1 MMTSVLGIIAGIA
14 TIAGGI
20 MAYKNSSNRQRRNAE
35 KDVQEKEAEMQSKI
49 DEIRKAVYS
58 NDEQKINEL
67 AARLLAS
74 CCCALVVLS
83 CLLGCTSSQRVQYI
97 PTDRKIEACT
107 NSLGIACQAVP
118 NAVFCEL
125 LEKAQELKDLK
136 TEMAVDKRLE
146 K

>member
-1 MMTSVLGIIAGIA
+1 MMTSILGIIAGVA

-20 MAYKNSSNRQRRNAE
+20 MAYKNSANRQRRNAE
-35 KDVQEKEAEMQSKI
+35 KDIREKEAEMQSKV

-58 NDEQKINEL
+58 NDEPKINEL
-67 AARLLAS
+67 AAKLLAPVFAALMLVG
-74 CCCALVVLS
+74 CATNQATV
-83 CLLGCTSSQRVQYI
+83 YI

-136 TEMAVDKRLE
+136 TEMAVDKRLD